1 MGSFSPTVE
10 AVTYLASVG
19 VPGEGDPGAFQHY
32 MRLGAMQLAGND
44 HGSLPIIQAALD
56 RFRNS
61 GFRFKELVVSLVVEQ
76 VSSSVRRDDDGSR
89 H

>member
-1 MGSFSPTVE
+1 M
-10 AVTYLASVG
+10 
-19 VPGEGDPGAFQHY
+19 
-32 MRLGAMQLAGND
+32 AGRED
-44 HGSLPIIQAALD
+44 TPADRPIIQAALD

-61 GFRFKELVVSLVVEQ
+61 GFRFKELVISLVVEQ